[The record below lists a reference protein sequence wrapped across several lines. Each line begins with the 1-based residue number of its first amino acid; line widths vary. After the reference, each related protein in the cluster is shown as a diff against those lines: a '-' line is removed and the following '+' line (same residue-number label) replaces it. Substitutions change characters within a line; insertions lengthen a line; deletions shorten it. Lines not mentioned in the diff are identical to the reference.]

1 MKLFTI
7 VFGVAGVAILAG
19 ALAVGCGPQKSY
31 CPQTMSGQCVNQDT
45 GVAPPPVD
53 SGSGEA
59 TVITGDDGGP

>member
-7 VFGVAGVAILAG
+7 VLGIAGVAVMAG

-31 CPQTMSGQCVNQDT
+31 CPRTMSGLCEEQDT

-53 SGSGEA
+53 SGQGES
-59 TVITGDDGGP
+59 IIINDDV